1 VRAQLIPTLQRVLT
15 HDFPNKWPEFLDIT
29 LQLLQTNDATSV
41 FSGIMCLL
49 ALCKVYRYK
58 ANEVRGDFDK
68 VVSVSFPLLLNI
80 GNGLINETS
89 LEAGEMLRMIL
100 KAYKLAIYVSKT
112 ASDVSYLHVQF
123 ELPVPLREHEAM
135 VGWCTLFLNVVSKQ
149 PPESAMLEDIEDR
162 EKNHWW
168 KAKKWAY
175 ANLNRLFIR

>member
-1 VRAQLIPTLQRVLT
+1 VLT

-80 GNGLINETS
+80 GNGLINEES

-100 KAYKLAIYVSKT
+100 KAYKLAIYVSGK
-112 ASDVSYLHVQF
+112 DYLGF
-123 ELPVPLREHEAM
+123 
-135 VGWCTLFLNVVSKQ
+135 N
-149 PPESAMLEDIEDR
+149 
-162 EKNHWW
+162 
-168 KAKKWAY
+168 
-175 ANLNRLFIR
+175 